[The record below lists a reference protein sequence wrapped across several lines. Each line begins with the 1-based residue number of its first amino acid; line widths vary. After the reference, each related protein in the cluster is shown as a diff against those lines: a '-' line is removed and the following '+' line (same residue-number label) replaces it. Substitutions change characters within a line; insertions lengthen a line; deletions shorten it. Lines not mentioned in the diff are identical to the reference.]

1 MLLVLAGLGATLGL
15 ESWDRSRH
23 DAAVMTQVRQ
33 QLDLHA
39 RRLSDDLY
47 GLLALNQQLA
57 ETLDAVEPGQEARPF
72 AALATQMVRQRA
84 DIRSVVYVDGLKIT
98 QVYPIAGNENVIG
111 MDYSLHPEFM
121 AKIKQMIQQRVPV
134 IDGSARL
141 VQTGRPGLIV
151 RTPLFL
157 DSAADSPPR
166 YRGMAALTVDLDRTL
181 QQVGLQGPDV
191 LFDLAIRSRP
201 AVDQAPY
208 VLYGDAALFDQAHA
222 QQRISLPDGD
232 WTLAAVPRPDLAYDG
247 ARLWLI
253 RGVGGGLT
261 MAGVLL
267 FLYRSS
273 VWAYRSRGRRPEA
286 GMMSLRTL
294 LLLATLIPLPLI
306 VGLAG
311 WLVFTASIQT
321 VQRMEQQ
328 RVDELA
334 GQLRGKVAAFFE
346 VPRAAATFN
355 VRQLQDGL
363 LSLDARGPLLRSF
376 LLQLRQQPLLTYLS
390 VGTVDGDYLAA
401 SRPPR
406 EPGQSLQILEA
417 GQKDGGVLHLF
428 RVDDANRRSTRLPA
442 GNAHFDPRARP
453 WFKAAVE
460 AGALHWY
467 MAYQYDVQAQ
477 DGGYDDM
484 GLGMAVPLYDA
495 RRQLLGVLTADIA
508 LTQVGRFLAAEMDGL
523 GGVSFLMEP
532 DGRLL
537 ARSDGEPVYTRRAGQ
552 ARQMQAVDS
561 RQPMIQQLGALI
573 KATGRPFGH
582 QRLVVRDRRYQ
593 AHWQSIQLPDGPVLI
608 LALALPESRYA
619 VPMEHSIQRIG
630 LLILGFWVL
639 GLMAASLAA
648 WWLSRPLQSLMRW
661 ARCLADGQ
669 WQAPPQVRSPV
680 REVVMLVRAL
690 GSMAD
695 RLRSNHQALEQQVA
709 ERTRALVLVNQQ
721 LTELSVTDGLT
732 GVANRRHLD
741 DVLAQEWQ
749 RARRG
754 GLPISLLMIDVDW
767 FKLYNDAYGHQAGDA
782 ILQQVAQV
790 LRQAFRRP
798 GDLVARYGGEE
809 FAVILAET
817 GEDAACRL
825 AHQVCDHIAQLGLP
839 HVHGLDGRVTVSIGV
854 ATQDGGGEQAA
865 KWLVGQADGALYRAK
880 AAGRNRVECRACHGP
895 AVWVGPDSNRG
906 EDQGHL
912 ATLPG
917 GPDAQ

>member
-1 MLLVLAGLGATLGL
+1 LNRILSVVVVLLLAGLGATLGL

-23 DAAVMTQVRQ
+23 DAAVMTQVGQ
-33 QLDLHA
+33 ELDLHA

-47 GLLALNQQLA
+47 ALLALNQRLA
-57 ETLDAVEPGQEARPF
+57 DTLAAVPPGREERPF
-72 AALATQMVRQRA
+72 AALAMQMVRQRA
-84 DIRSVVYVDGLKIT
+84 DIRSVVYVDRLKIT
-98 QVYPIAGNENVIG
+98 QVHPVAGNENVIG

-121 AKIKQMIQQRVPV
+121 AKIRQMIQQRLPV

-157 DSAADSPPR
+157 DGPPGSPPA

-181 QQVGLQGPDV
+181 AQVGLQGPDAM
-191 LFDLAIRSRP
+191 FDLAIRTRP
-201 AVDQAPY
+201 VADQPPQF
-208 VLYGDAALFDQAHA
+208 LYGDAGLFDQAHA
-222 QQRISLPDGD
+222 QARISLPDGA

-247 ARLWLI
+247 ARLWLV

-261 MAGVLL
+261 LGAVLL
-267 FLYRSS
+267 FLYRCH
-273 VWAYRSRGRRPEA
+273 VRAVRRQGQKPEA
-286 GMMSLRTL
+286 GLMSLRML

-328 RVDELA
+328 RVEELA

-363 LSLDARGPLLRSF
+363 LSLDERTPLLHSF

-390 VGTVDGDYLAA
+390 VGTVDGGYLAA
-401 SRPPR
+401 SRPPH
-406 EPGQSLQILEA
+406 EPGQSLRILEA
-417 GQKDGGVLHLF
+417 DQADGGVLHLF

-467 MAYQYDVQAQ
+467 MAYQYDVQAR

-484 GLGMAVPLYDA
+484 GMGMSVPLYDD
-495 RRQLLGVLTADIA
+495 RHQLLGVLAADVA
-508 LTQVGRFLAAEMDGL
+508 LTQISRFLAAEMGGL
-523 GGVSFLMEP
+523 GGISFLMEP

-537 ARSDGEPVYTRRAGQ
+537 ASSGGEPIYAQRDGRAL
-552 ARQMQAVDS
+552 RVRAVES
-561 RQPMIQQLGALI
+561 PQPMIQQLGA
-573 KATGRPFGH
+573 AVQESERPFGH
-582 QRLVVRDRRYQ
+582 RRITAQDQRYQ
-593 AHWQSIQLPDGPVLI
+593 TYWQSIQLPNGPVLT

-619 VPMEHSIQRIG
+619 VPVEQSIQRVG

-648 WWLSRPLQSLMRW
+648 WWLSRPLRSLMHW

-669 WQAPPQVRSPV
+669 WQPPPRVHSPV
-680 REVVMLVRAL
+680 REVVLLVRTL

-695 RLRSNHQALEQQVA
+695 RLRSHHQALEQQVA

-732 GVANRRHLD
+732 GVANRRHFD
-741 DVLAQEWQ
+741 EVLAQEWQ

-754 GLPISLLMIDVDW
+754 GFPVSLLMIDVDW
-767 FKLYNDAYGHQAGDA
+767 FKRYNDAYGHQAGDA
-782 ILQQVAQV
+782 ILRQVAQV
-790 LRQAFRRP
+790 LRQTFRRP

-809 FAVILAET
+809 FAVILSET
-817 GEDAACRL
+817 ERDAACRM
-825 AHQVCDHIAQLGLP
+825 ARQVCDRIAGLGLP
-839 HVHGLDGRVTVSIGV
+839 HAHGLGGCVTVSIGV
-854 ATQDGGGEQAA
+854 ASLDGGGQYTAA
-865 KWLVGQADGALYRAK
+865 WLIGQADGALYRAK
-880 AAGRNRVECRACHGP
+880 AAGRNRVECEAYSSLAPQTGP
-895 AVWVGPDSNRG
+895 
-906 EDQGHL
+906 
-912 ATLPG
+912 
-917 GPDAQ
+917 

>member
-1 MLLVLAGLGATLGL
+1 MNRILSIVVVLVLAGLGATLGL

-23 DAAVMTQVRQ
+23 DAAVMAQVRQ
-33 QLDLHA
+33 QLDLHT

-47 GLLALNQQLA
+47 ALLALNHRLA
-57 ETLDAVEPGQEARPF
+57 DTLAAVAPGQEAPAF
-72 AALATQMVRQRA
+72 AALAMRMVGQRA
-84 DIRSVVYVDGLKIT
+84 DIRSIVYVDRLKIT
-98 QVYPIAGNENVIG
+98 QVYPVAGNENVIG
-111 MDYSLHPEFM
+111 MDYGLHPEFM

-157 DSAADSPPR
+157 DGPPGGPPR

-181 QQVGLQGPDV
+181 QQAGLQGPDV

-201 AVDQAPY
+201 AADQPTH
-208 VLYGDAALFDQAHA
+208 VLYGDASLFDQAHA
-222 QQRISLPDGD
+222 QAQISLPDGN
-232 WTLAAVPRPDLAYDG
+232 WALAAVPQPDLAYDG

-253 RGVGGGLT
+253 RGLGGGLT
-261 MAGVLL
+261 LVCVLL
-267 FLYRSS
+267 FLYRSH
-273 VWAYRSRGRRPEA
+273 VWPARSPGQGPAA
-286 GMMSLRTL
+286 GLLSLRML

-328 RVDELA
+328 RVEEMA

-363 LSLDARGPLLRSF
+363 LSLDARTPLLHSF

-390 VGTVDGDYLAA
+390 VGTVTGDYLAA

-406 EPGQSLQILEA
+406 EPGQSLRILEA
-417 GQKDGGVLHLF
+417 DQADGGVLHLF

-467 MAYQYDVQAQ
+467 MAYQYDIRAH

-484 GLGMAVPLYDA
+484 GMGMAVPLYDA
-495 RRQLLGVLTADIA
+495 GHQLQGVLTADIA
-508 LTQVGRFLAAEMDGL
+508 LTQISRFLAAEMDGL
-523 GGVSFLMEP
+523 GGLSFLMEP
-532 DGRLL
+532 DGHLL
-537 ARSDGEPVYTRRAGQ
+537 ASSGGGQVYTEHAGRAS
-552 ARQMQAVDS
+552 RMQAVNS
-561 RQPMIQQLGALI
+561 PQPMIQQMGAAI
-573 KATGRPFGH
+573 RESGRPFGH
-582 QRLVVRDRRYQ
+582 QRIVAQDQRYQ
-593 AHWQSIQLPDGPVLI
+593 TYWQSIQLPDGPMLT

-619 VPMEHSIQRIG
+619 VPVEQSIQRIG

-639 GLMAASLAA
+639 GLIAASLAA

-661 ARCLADGQ
+661 ARCLAEGQ
-669 WQAPPQVRSPV
+669 WQAPPRVRSPV
-680 REVVMLVRAL
+680 REIVLLVQAL

-695 RLRSNHQALEQQVA
+695 RLRSHHQALEQQVA

-732 GVANRRHLD
+732 GVSNRRHFD

-754 GLPISLLMIDVDW
+754 GFPISLLMIDVDW
-767 FKLYNDAYGHQAGDA
+767 FKRYNDAYGHQAGDA
-782 ILQQVAQV
+782 VLQQVAQV
-790 LRQAFRRP
+790 LRQTFRRP

-809 FAVILAET
+809 FAAILADT
-817 GEDAACRL
+817 DRDAACRL
-825 AHQVCDHIAQLGLP
+825 ARQVCDHIAQLGLP
-839 HVHGLDGRVTVSIGV
+839 HEHGLDGRVTVSIGV
-854 ATQDGGGEQAA
+854 AALEVGGQYTAA
-865 KWLVGQADGALYRAK
+865 WLIGQADGALYRAK
-880 AAGRNRVECRACHGP
+880 AAGRNRVECEEY
-895 AVWVGPDSNRG
+895 SS
-906 EDQGHL
+906 L
-912 ATLPG
+912 APE
-917 GPDAQ
+917 P